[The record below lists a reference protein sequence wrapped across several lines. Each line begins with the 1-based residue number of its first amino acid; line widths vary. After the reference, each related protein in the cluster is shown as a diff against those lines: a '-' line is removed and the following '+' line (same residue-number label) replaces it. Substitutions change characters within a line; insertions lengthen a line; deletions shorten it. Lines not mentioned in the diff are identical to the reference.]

1 MKNIF
6 ALVIFLSSTI
16 GKFLIIALLIGIFLI
31 PKPFL
36 EIYGFIIGIIFIIL
50 FIASIVALFKWTFN
64 KYYR

>member
-1 MKNIF
+1 MRNIF

-50 FIASIVALFKWTFN
+50 LIATFISLFKWTFY
-64 KYYR
+64 KDYR

>member
-1 MKNIF
+1 MRNIF
-6 ALVIFLSSTI
+6 AFVIFSSSTI

-50 FIASIVALFKWTFN
+50 FIASFVALFK
-64 KYYR
+64 

>member
-1 MKNIF
+1 MRNIF

-50 FIASIVALFKWTFN
+50 FIGSIVALFKWTFN